1 MLSCRKNYSNVYALF
16 YLFYG
21 APMQVSNAYLQL
33 RGSGTKMQFEF
44 IKDMPRVAQQ
54 ELPIDISFLVGKLV
68 FVWMIMLLFPVWSPL
83 P

>member
-1 MLSCRKNYSNVYALF
+1 
-16 YLFYG
+16 
-21 APMQVSNAYLQL
+21 MQVSNAYLQL
-33 RGSGTKMQFEF
+33 RDSHIKMQFEF

-54 ELPIDISFLVGKLV
+54 ELSIDISFLVGKLV